1 MLSEGPTLGR
11 SDDMGTR
18 AIARRSLG
26 AAELALT
33 PFMYVGIPQIRAV
46 LEVVELKG
54 LREATTSS
62 EGPRGLLPTW
72 WATCFGAE
80 LSLPRPLA
88 ELRGVAPINTGVQ
101 REGITV
107 YCRI

>member
-18 AIARRSLG
+18 AIARHLVLR
-26 AAELALT
+26 ELALT

-54 LREATTSS
+54 LREATS

-72 WATCFGAE
+72 WATFGAE

-107 YCRI
+107 NCRI